1 MALAT
6 SEADPM
12 TTARTLVGAAL
23 LLVAA
28 TASSAAGQA
37 MTPISLLKFAQ
48 GPSTSPRDSCQ
59 RVVTAR
65 ANDAVSARRWS
76 EAVTLWEDALAM
88 NGREASHWHAYGD
101 ALYHT
106 ERYRESIAAF
116 ERAML
121 LGGAESDGAWNI
133 ARAYARLDRP
143 KQALRWL
150 GSALAR
156 GERNRQAA
164 REEPAFGRLRGDPRF
179 RELTEAGAASRR
191 PRRGAAHRSFT
202 VAAG

>member
-1 MALAT
+1 
-6 SEADPM
+6 M
-12 TTARTLVGAAL
+12 TTARTLARVAL

-28 TASSAAGQA
+28 SASRSAAQSS
-37 MTPISLLKFAQ
+37 TPISLLHLAQ
-48 GPSTSPRDSCQ
+48 GPSTDPRDSC
-59 RVVTAR
+59 RRIVTAR
-65 ANDAVSARRWS
+65 AHDALSARRWS

-88 NGREASHWHAYGD
+88 YGRDARHWEAYGD

-121 LGGAESDGAWNI
+121 LGGAENEGAWNV

-150 GSALAR
+150 GSALER
-156 GERNRQAA
+156 GERSRQAA
-164 REEPAFGRLRGDPRF
+164 REEPAFSRLREDPRF
-179 RELTEAGAASRR
+179 RELTETGDASRR
-191 PRRGAAHRSFT
+191 ARPGVRRRPLT